1 MLYREDLR
9 ECRKKK
15 KELLLVNVVKKARRG
30 TASSRDQVQSIS
42 KARPGGALS
51 VPQVSA
57 AVSAYIDGDLAG
69 SCLIGFRHLYFEY
82 AIAIIGANRIRLH
95 GLR

>member
-1 MLYREDLR
+1 MCQERKRSWTVIKVVETPRRGAASSPDRYNPSINREDLG
-9 ECRKKK
+9 
-15 KELLLVNVVKKARRG
+15 ELCLF
-30 TASSRDQVQSIS
+30 
-42 KARPGGALS
+42 
-51 VPQVSA
+51 PQVSA

-69 SCLIGFRHLYFEY
+69 FRLIGFRHLYFEY

>member
-1 MLYREDLR
+1 MSGIGSVSG
-9 ECRKKK
+9 KKK
-15 KELLLVNVVKKARRG
+15 VLDGDQGCRDAASRSRKLAR
-30 TASSRDQVQSIS
+30 QVQSIIN
-42 KARPGGALS
+42 REDLGELCLF
-51 VPQVSA
+51 PQVSA

-69 SCLIGFRHLYFEY
+69 FRLIGFRHLYFEY